1 MTTVTISL
9 PDSLKEFVDT
19 QVATKGYGNVSE
31 YFRSLLR
38 EAQQSEADARLEALL
53 LEGLASGEPI
63 PVTKE
68 FWTGLRAEAVR
79 RVAERKSGK
88 KRA

>member
-38 EAQQSEADARLEALL
+38 EAQQNEADARLEALL
-53 LEGLASGEPI
+53 LEGLASESI
-63 PVTKE
+63 PLDEE
-68 FWTGLRAEAVR
+68 FWKRFGAKTAQIRQKYAR
-79 RVAERKSGK
+79 RKKSP
-88 KRA
+88 